1 MATRRSK
8 FAGWSYAFDAVN
20 GSGPVA
26 IEATPA
32 RRVTRGASNSSR
44 LVLKR
49 ESDGMEIR
57 SGDTIL
63 VDDPDEDTRVVVLIK
78 QAVLGTGDFITLTA
92 LGFLN
97 VEETVNHPD
106 GTHDQELFL
115 TSVTVS
121 VYVENVIGPVNVLNE
136 DDFKKITID
145 DSNKDTTF
153 MCRKGYDTYYETYT
167 DSFDFTDI
175 KKAMTTDPVAEEV
188 RLRDLIV
195 KTMYKSKK
203 SSQSTNV
210 RSASTT
216 PASEQSRT
224 TKKRRSKKPVTAPV
238 PKRKRL
244 KENVIDINDNSDSS
258 DNSDSDIHIISG
270 GEEFSDSN
278 DDNSEDSDD
287 SDGSDGSDDSE
298 SEVDALFSD
307 DDEFHPRYAKTGRPR
322 GRPRKYP
329 IGTRPKRGVGRPR
342 KNPHIPKGGI
352 KGPKSLLT
360 EKTEGINGENGKEA
374 NMPCR
379 EEQFANIYSTV
390 ESSIELESGTCIY
403 VSGTPGTGKTATV
416 REVVKILYKESKNG
430 NLNDF
435 DYLEINGMKLLSPQ
449 SAYELLWN
457 KISNVSVPAAN
468 LQSELE
474 SYFSNHKAERPLVVL
489 LDELDQIAS
498 KSTAVLYNFFN
509 WPSLSKSKLIVIAI
523 ANTMDLPERTLTNKT
538 SSRLGLQR
546 IQFPGY
552 THEELIQI
560 IHARFEALVDDGVE
574 LKEDAIQFAARKIA
588 SVSGD
593 ARRALKICRRAV
605 ALALKQANDAKKAG
619 EEVPYPVVVQAR
631 HINIAIIES
640 TSSPIAQFI
649 TDLSF
654 VAKLVMIGILSKKR
668 KSGIAEN
675 SLGDIIDEIKQIVSI
690 NTAKD
695 SSQFV
700 VDGKSILDILYEDFI
715 IRPHGFDY
723 VMNELI
729 ESGLVLQQ
737 NKRSDRNSMVKLN
750 IADEEITS
758 VFKNDS
764 GLKYFADLTPL
775 DN

>member
-175 KKAMTTDPVAEEV
+175 KKAMTADPVAEEV

-210 RSASTT
+210 RSAFTT
-216 PASEQSRT
+216 PASEQRRT
-224 TKKRRSKKPVTAPV
+224 TKKKRSKKPVTAPV

-244 KENVIDINDNSDSS
+244 KEN
-258 DNSDSDIHIISG
+258 
-270 GEEFSDSN
+270 
-278 DDNSEDSDD
+278 
-287 SDGSDGSDDSE
+287 
-298 SEVDALFSD
+298 
-307 DDEFHPRYAKTGRPR
+307 
-322 GRPRKYP
+322 YP

-619 EEVPYPVVVQAR
+619 EEVPYPIVVQAR

-675 SLGDIIDEIKQIVSI
+675 SLGDIIDEIKQIVSV

-737 NKRSDRNSMVKLN
+737 NRRSDRNSMVKLN